1 MENKSD
7 IMPYDVE
14 LSENG
19 STYKIDV
26 DGKTY
31 KVTISVGGNHFV
43 LNSLCAI
50 AIGRIFDIKMEDI
63 LDGIA
68 NFELTKRRMQVEK
81 NANNITIINDCY
93 NANYDSMKAALEYL
107 GKINAKRKIAV
118 LGDML
123 ELGSFSKELHE
134 KVGEEVVKNNIDML
148 VTVGEEAKYIVS
160 KAQEN
165 GLDNNKI
172 YACKNNDEAVNVIKK
187 ISNSGDA
194 ILLKASNAMNFQ
206 EIFNKL
212 MSND

>member
-1 MENKSD
+1 
-7 IMPYDVE
+7 
-14 LSENG
+14 
-19 STYKIDV
+19 
-26 DGKTY
+26 
-31 KVTISVGGNHFV
+31 
-43 LNSLCAI
+43 
-50 AIGRIFDIKMEDI
+50 
-63 LDGIA
+63 
-68 NFELTKRRMQVEK
+68 
-81 NANNITIINDCY
+81 
-93 NANYDSMKAALEYL
+93 MKAALEYL

-187 ISNSGDA
+187 NI
-194 ILLKASNAMNFQ
+194 
-206 EIFNKL
+206 
-212 MSND
+212 